1 MPSGWTKLW
10 KALHRAKMK
19 DELNKVFEH
28 TLHQFQSWM
37 KELNV
42 HEDADIKRLLRCL
55 DIFITTLATTLLACD
70 YDRAILRAA
79 LDKTAYCISLDKL
92 KSVYSQLIGK
102 VFNSIQS
109 QQQQQAAV
117 VVPTAEVNLITTPP
131 VGRSP
136 VTVTTTA
143 ATPQSTAV
151 VNNNDSAKEP
161 TPAVPATSS
170 NNNEDQQKRSRL
182 CGNCG
187 DVMTS
192 AFHCNRCQARTYREV
207 KCPACGQV
215 NRDLKGYSCR
225 FCYTNLLM
233 HLTSEG
239 KKGTENNVSSESPA
253 PALTTEKPEKKKASR
268 SKSSS
273 SLMVSESGQHVVKT
287 TEASSPSNTTSSTP
301 PNNTPSSSKPASST
315 PSNSSPIIVQ
325 SSSDERSKVDVLGRT
340 SDSES
345 DDESK
350 SASSRQRSPVVLK
363 IKKRPARALS
373 DSSSDE
379 EGPTGSSKSPGDGS
393 QTSPGGPPDAK
404 RRHPDTNPSLTTRP
418 GHTFRAR
425 GMSKSQRRILKNFKN
440 VNNNSSSARNSKLMT
455 SPPIWNRR
463 PEFDVTEC
471 RRPGPLSRPSFYKIH
486 KAWNIDLNKI
496 SLPDDFRGMD
506 TFCKV
511 TLCPYPEERMQWIYT
526 AQPSL
531 IEDFSD
537 KILYG

>member
-1 MPSGWTKLW
+1 MHIWNS
-10 KALHRAKMK
+10 LHLR
-19 DELNKVFEH
+19 
-28 TLHQFQSWM
+28 
-37 KELNV
+37 NV
-42 HEDADIKRLLRCL
+42 EVRNEQLKY
-55 DIFITTLATTLLACD
+55 FS
-70 YDRAILRAA
+70 
-79 LDKTAYCISLDKL
+79 ISE
-92 KSVYSQLIGK
+92 
-102 VFNSIQS
+102 
-109 QQQQQAAV
+109 
-117 VVPTAEVNLITTPP
+117 PTA
-131 VGRSP
+131 
-136 VTVTTTA
+136 A
-143 ATPQSTAV
+143 A
-151 VNNNDSAKEP
+151 
-161 TPAVPATSS
+161 

-239 KKGTENNVSSESPA
+239 KKATENVSESPA
-253 PALTTEKPEKKKASR
+253 AAPGKAEPVVTTEKPDKKKADKASR

-287 TEASSPSNTTSSTP
+287 TETSPSNTSPTP
-301 PNNTPSSSKPASST
+301 PNATPRAPTPSSSKLACPAT
-315 PSNSSPIIVQ
+315 PSNNSPIVVQ

-345 DDESK
+345 DVESK
-350 SASSRQRSPVVLK
+350 SSQRSPVVLK
-363 IKKRPARALS
+363 IKKRPARTLQS

-379 EGPTGSSKSPGDGS
+379 ERSSPGSSKSPGEGS
-393 QTSPGGPPDAK
+393 SISPGGPPDAK

-425 GMSKSQRRILKNFKN
+425 GMSKSQRRILQNFKN